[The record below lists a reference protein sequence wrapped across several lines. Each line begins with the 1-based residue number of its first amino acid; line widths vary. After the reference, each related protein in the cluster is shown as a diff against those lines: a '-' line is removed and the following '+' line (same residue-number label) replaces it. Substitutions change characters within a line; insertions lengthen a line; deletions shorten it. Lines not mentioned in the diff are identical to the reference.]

1 MPTRV
6 VTTDKQQSTKGLLLQ
21 PRRLLQRIAKTLRRK
36 PNKELELSR
45 EFRKRNITIQAPYP
59 STAQPTTDEGQPT
72 TDEGITG
79 AIRDLAKNA
88 VDKMSIVSR
97 TEADEKKTVK
107 IAAKTADIQEKMK
120 HRKRQAEVK
129 SALVESKQKF
139 RAARAESRQQK
150 KDIRAQQ
157 RQVRAQQRQGR
168 VDSEAEE

>member
-1 MPTRV
+1 MPKRV

-21 PRRLLQRIAKTLRRK
+21 LHRLRRRIAKMSRRK

-45 EFRKRNITIQAPYP
+45 EFRKRNITIQPP
-59 STAQPTTDEGQPT
+59 IQPTTDEGQPT

-129 SALVESKQKF
+129 SALEESKQKF
-139 RAARAESRQQK
+139 RAAKAESRQQK

>member
-1 MPTRV
+1 M
-6 VTTDKQQSTKGLLLQ
+6 S
-21 PRRLLQRIAKTLRRK
+21 RRK

-45 EFRKRNITIQAPYP
+45 EFRKRNITIQPP
-59 STAQPTTDEGQPT
+59 IQPT

-129 SALVESKQKF
+129 SALEESKQKL

>member
-59 STAQPTTDEGQPT
+59 STAQPT